1 MRIIII
7 GNGIAGSTAARY
19 IRKNSDHEITMIS
32 GETDYPFSR
41 TALMYIYM
49 GHMKFE
55 HTKLYEDWFWA
66 KNRIKTIKAWVKE
79 IDTISKSILLD
90 LMVKSSVMTS

>member
-19 IRKNSDHEITMIS
+19 IRKNSNHDITMIS
-32 GETDYPFSR
+32 SESMYPFSR

-66 KNRIKTIKAWVKE
+66 KNRINLVKDQVKS
-79 IDTISKSILLD
+79 IDTTEKNNCFI
-90 LMVKSSVMTS
+90 